1 MAASRVWLV
10 TLLIAAAWLHHSVG
24 ALTVGYYD
32 RTCNS
37 AESIVRGAV
46 RSAVSSDR
54 TIAASLVRLHF
65 HDCFV
70 QVKEPASAA
79 LRQTVLI
86 SQWN

>member
-10 TLLIAAAWLHHSVG
+10 TLLIAAAWLHHSAG
-24 ALTVGYYD
+24 ALRVGYYD
-32 RTCNS
+32 STCNS

-70 QVKEPASAA
+70 QVKEPAASAA
-79 LRQTVLI
+79 LRQIVLV
-86 SQWN
+86 SH